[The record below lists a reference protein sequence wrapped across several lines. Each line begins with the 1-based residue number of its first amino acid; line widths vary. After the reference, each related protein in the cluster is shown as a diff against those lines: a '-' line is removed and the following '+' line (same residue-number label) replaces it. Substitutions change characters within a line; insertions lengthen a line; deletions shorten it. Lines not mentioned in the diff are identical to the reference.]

1 MASRVPKKKKE
12 EEIKINVSVNAD
24 VPEVSKTTAKET
36 ENVADEEVIPDY
48 SPKSGEDITK
58 VLKLYDTLELVYVG
72 KRGRLYDAS
81 TFKKY
86 MDDTAILYKNPYFKK

>member
-1 MASRVPKKKKE
+1 MASRVPKKKD
-12 EEIKINVSVNAD
+12 EEIEINVSVNAD
-24 VPEVSKTTAKET
+24 MPAVVKASEKET
-36 ENVADEEVIPDY
+36 KDVADEEVIADY
-48 SPKSGEDITK
+48 SPKSGEDITN